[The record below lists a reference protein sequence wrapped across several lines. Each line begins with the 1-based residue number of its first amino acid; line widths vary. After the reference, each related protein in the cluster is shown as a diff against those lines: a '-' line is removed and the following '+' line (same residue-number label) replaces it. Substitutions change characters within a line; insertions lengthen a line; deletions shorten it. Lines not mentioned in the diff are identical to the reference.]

1 MRMFIIQLFTFFL
14 FISSISFSITYN
26 IAVIPKGSTHDFWLE
41 VEKGALKAG
50 KEFDATVVFR
60 GPKYDD
66 DTNAQIKLVEYF
78 IKQKVDA
85 IVLAPNH
92 KTELVD
98 IVDEALAAN
107 IKVIIIDSGLDSNNY
122 QSFIATDNFMAGKLA
137 GKKLA
142 NIINNKGNVGIIK
155 YYAGNASTE
164 LREAGFMEAM
174 KENKIPVIVNEY
186 GGATIGLT
194 LKKGLEILEKKPN
207 IVGLFTPNESST
219 IGMAKALER
228 TNLYK
233 QIALVGFDYNSEIQ
247 NMMKKGLIKGVIVQQ
262 PEQMGYLGVKTAI
275 ESLKGEK
282 INKKIVVDSKFI
294 ISK

>member
-1 MRMFIIQLFTFFL
+1 MRLFIIQTFIVL
-14 FISSISFSITYN
+14 SFISSASFSKTYN

-41 VEKGALKAG
+41 VEKGALKAA
-50 KEFDATVVFR
+50 KEFGVNVIFR
-60 GPKYDD
+60 GPKYDH
-66 DTNAQIKLVEYF
+66 DTNAQIKVVEYF
-78 IKQKVDA
+78 IKEKVDA

-92 KTELVD
+92 KIDLID
-98 IVDEALAAN
+98 IVEEALAAN
-107 IKVIIIDSGLDSNNY
+107 IKVTIIDSGLDSNNY

-142 NIINNKGNVGIIK
+142 TMIKNKGNVGIVR
-155 YYAGNASTE
+155 YYEGNSSTD

-174 KENKIPVIVNEY
+174 KESNIPVTVDEY

-194 LKKGLEILEKKPN
+194 LKKGLSILEKKPN

-233 QIALVGFDYNSEIQ
+233 QISLVGFDYNTEIQ
-247 NMMKKGLIKGVIVQQ
+247 KMMKNGFIKGVVVQQ

-275 ESLKGEK
+275 ESLNGKK
-282 INKKIVVDSKFI
+282 INKKVVIDTKFV
-294 ISK
+294 ISE